1 MLVRDTLITR
11 GWKKNVPKVVS
22 NIDVTDQNLIIHR
35 FYSLLL
41 KAEVI
46 VADQAIEKFY
56 AVTGREEWEYEKHYD
71 CVLPPFSLFFLETKK
86 PSLIRSSIAFD
97 DASSLSNSWGV
108 LFQEISLNSGFSESE
123 MARIFSNFGLKY
135 LQGYWLYTLNFVF
148 EEPNRKVTFGIPEVT
163 AFFLIDKKGKI
174 IRNPI
179 FMFHQK
185 WKLLPQSSIESMEQV
200 VANFSASAFYCL
212 DLLNSL
218 QWKLEKK
225 YTSSGILG
233 NVAGCL
239 THYNLL
245 VPY

>member
-1 MLVRDTLITR
+1 MLVRDKLITI
-11 GWKKNVPKVVS
+11 GWKKNTPKVIN

-56 AVTGREEWEYEKHYD
+56 AATAREEWEYEKHYD
-71 CVLPPFSLFFLETKK
+71 CVLPPFSLFFLEAKR
-86 PSLIRSSIAFD
+86 PSLIKSSIAFD

-123 MARIFSNFGLKY
+123 ITRIFSNFGLEY
-135 LQGYWLYTLNFVF
+135 LRGHWFYSLNFAF
-148 EEPNRKVTFGIPEVT
+148 DEPGRKDTFGIPEVT
-163 AFFLIDKKGKI
+163 AFFLIDKNGKI

-185 WKLLPQSSIESMEQV
+185 WKLLPQSGIKSIEQV
-200 VANFSASAFYCL
+200 IANFSLSAFYCL

-233 NVAGCL
+233 NVAGCS